1 MPPSCAL
8 LKEEEGCVWMP
19 LSFSFWEQ
27 AQNVL
32 FQGNLPRN
40 GLLPM
45 LKNLPAC
52 VWLIVL

>member
-40 GLLPM
+40 ELLPM

-52 VWLIVL
+52 V

>member
-1 MPPSCAL
+1 
-8 LKEEEGCVWMP
+8 MP

-40 GLLPM
+40 GLLQM
-45 LKNLPAC
+45 LKNLPAW
-52 VWLIVL
+52 V